1 MHKAK
6 GHFLRSLVTNLFAY
20 NVLLQPR
27 TSAPLERKNHLP
39 ILFHVD
45 HGPLVSGSG
54 RQSDVETAEIRLPVV
69 GIFAFGIGVV
79 NDRAEAYAAAD
90 RRPPQHIEI
99 AVGIA
104 ERSDRPAADG
114 LIDCNRLAC
123 LVVDE
128 IDFIACSSSWLS
140 GTR

>member
-6 GHFLRSLVTNLFAY
+6 GYFQGSW
-20 NVLLQPR
+20 LQISSYTMSCCNR
-27 TSAPLERKNHLP
+27 LNSALLERKDHLP

-45 HGPLVSGSG
+45 HGPLINGSG
-54 RQSDVETAEIRLPVV
+54 RQSDVETAEMRLPVV

-79 NDRAEAYAAAD
+79 NDGAEAYAAAD
-90 RRPPQHIEI
+90 RRPLQHLEI

-104 ERSDRPAADG
+104 ERSDRPGAEAFV
-114 LIDCNRLAC
+114 DCNRLAG

-128 IDFIACSSSWLS
+128 IDV
-140 GTR
+140 R